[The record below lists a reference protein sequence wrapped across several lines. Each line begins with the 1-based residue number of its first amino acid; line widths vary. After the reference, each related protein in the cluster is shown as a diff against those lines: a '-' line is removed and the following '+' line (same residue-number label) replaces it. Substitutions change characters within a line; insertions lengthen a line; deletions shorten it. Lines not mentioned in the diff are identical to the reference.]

1 MRANQLTKRIL
12 KIDDERSK
20 DYAANVIKTLSID
33 NPIQITI
40 EPFKVKRSLPQN
52 KLMWKSLLGDFSMQV
67 EFDGVKYHPDT
78 WNKQLKKDFLPNDYV
93 EGITMP
99 GYEKWEWMPDGTME
113 LKGSTKQLTKLG
125 FENYLHECY
134 AYGCELGVRFSAR

>member
-1 MRANQLTKRIL
+1 MKRIF
-12 KIDDERSK
+12 KIDDERSQFHAVRAVEDLALDK
-20 DYAANVIKTLSID
+20 PMQV
-33 NPIQITI
+33 TI
-40 EPFKVKRSLPQN
+40 EPFKAKRSLPQN

-78 WNKQLKKDFLPNDYV
+78 WNKQLKKNFLPNGFV

-99 GYEKWEWMPDGTME
+99 GYEKWEWMPDGSMD

-125 FENYLHECY
+125 MENYLHECY
-134 AYGCELGVRFSAR
+134 AYGCELGLRFSANV

>member
-1 MRANQLTKRIL
+1 MKRIF
-12 KIDDERSK
+12 KIDDERSQFHAVRAVQSLALDK
-20 DYAANVIKTLSID
+20 PMQV
-33 NPIQITI
+33 TI
-40 EPFKVKRSLPQN
+40 EPFKAKRSLPQN

-78 WNKQLKKDFLPNDYV
+78 WNKQLKKNFLPNGFV

-99 GYEKWEWMPDGTME
+99 GYEKWEWMPDGSMD

-125 FENYLHECY
+125 MENYLHECY
-134 AYGCELGVRFSAR
+134 AYGCELGLRFSANV